1 MENVALNILSDET
14 ILAADVDE
22 MFSTLAPIA
31 PPADMVSRI
40 MNAVAKLPQ
49 HEKPIETP
57 WGMFDRL
64 MVLDDS
70 THLC

>member
-1 MENVALNILSDET
+1 MENVALNILGDET
-14 ILAADVDE
+14 ILDTDVDA
-22 MFSTLAPIA
+22 MFSALAPVA
-31 PPADMVSRI
+31 PPADIVSRI

-57 WGMFDRL
+57 WGVLDQL